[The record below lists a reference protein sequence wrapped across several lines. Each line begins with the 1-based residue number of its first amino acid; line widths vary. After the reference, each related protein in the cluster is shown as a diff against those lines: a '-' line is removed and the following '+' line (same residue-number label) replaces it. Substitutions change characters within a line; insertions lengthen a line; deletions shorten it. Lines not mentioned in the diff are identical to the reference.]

1 MYGFMLWL
9 LQLKPKGL
17 WSCQTVVVKFFFA
30 KVQGRNIKSHKI
42 WKMGEHGLNG
52 LSVRRIWK
60 LTAKVLVVFIRHV
73 ILTSIDLR
81 LSTGD
86 CLDLTT
92 RALDMVLAFVRVNPI
107 AYVKVSKLTKLPD
120 WELSWI
126 IQTLDV
132 RHYQYYWTSMQWER
146 GILIVHILVPLQW
159 VKPGRINTVT
169 ASRAATQHD
178 RLISLHVKFDSA
190 H

>member
-1 MYGFMLWL
+1 
-9 LQLKPKGL
+9 
-17 WSCQTVVVKFFFA
+17 
-30 KVQGRNIKSHKI
+30 
-42 WKMGEHGLNG
+42 MGEHGLHG

-60 LTAKVLVVFIRHV
+60 LTAKILVVFIRHV

-120 WELSWI
+120 
-126 IQTLDV
+126 
-132 RHYQYYWTSMQWER
+132 
-146 GILIVHILVPLQW
+146 
-159 VKPGRINTVT
+159 
-169 ASRAATQHD
+169 
-178 RLISLHVKFDSA
+178 
-190 H
+190 